1 MFGIYSSNTFM
12 RLNEFYVA
20 KSLSE
25 QHRSDINLL
34 GDVICEYGLDE
45 SFGISLLH
53 KHFSIS
59 DNEALVETRTD
70 DEIRVSTMTYSS
82 NLTPYLWKF
91 ENSEGIWYPL
101 EFSSSDAVMRFNQ
114 KLDSQ
119 FLKAFGMRLKELGL
133 ADVFGLS
140 TLHRLDFITDENEAV
155 LESTNHKL
163 RQLILRPVSV
173 EILEKEHTTE
183 TNWFFTVDKAHVSTG
198 CKLHCKSHCRF
209 HCPNH
214 SRG

>member
-1 MFGIYSSNTFM
+1 MFHSYNSSVFM
-12 RLNEFYVA
+12 ALNHFEIA
-20 KSLSE
+20 KSLLE

-140 TLHRLDFITDENEAV
+140 TLHRLNFASNDEVALLENTDHEARQLVIKAVPINV
-155 LESTNHKL
+155 LEQEDS
-163 RQLILRPVSV
+163 
-173 EILEKEHTTE
+173 TE
-183 TNWFFTVDKAHVSTG
+183 TNWYFTSNTSNTLVACTG
-198 CKLHCKSHCRF
+198 SHCIA
-209 HCPNH
+209 HCVNH
-214 SRG
+214 K